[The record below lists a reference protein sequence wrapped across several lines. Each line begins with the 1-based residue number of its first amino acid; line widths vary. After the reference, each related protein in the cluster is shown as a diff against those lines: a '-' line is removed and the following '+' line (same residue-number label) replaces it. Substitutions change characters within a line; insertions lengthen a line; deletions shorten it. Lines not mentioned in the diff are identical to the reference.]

1 MSDSICKT
9 YTESE
14 APLKGWGQ
22 YINLCFEESGIKV
35 DNRAEGGRS
44 TKSFRND
51 GRWAENDSCNG
62 VPGVMA
68 TLTAGDYV
76 LFSLGHND
84 RVTSDAN
91 RGTTIDEYKENLKNY
106 VTDTRSKGATPVFV
120 TPPTERWTES
130 TNSLLER
137 SDAMKAVAEEMD
149 VTVLDLNLES
159 WNHFEEVGFE
169 ESQNKYYC
177 TKDQIAA
184 VNPTYLE
191 SHPNGDLTHFN
202 ETGAKYLAKT
212 IAQLLKSS
220 SETLGV
226 WANPEA
232 ITLD

>member
-1 MSDSICKT
+1 
-9 YTESE
+9 
-14 APLKGWGQ
+14 
-22 YINLCFEESGIKV
+22 
-35 DNRAEGGRS
+35 
-44 TKSFRND
+44 
-51 GRWAENDSCNG
+51 
-62 VPGVMA
+62 MA

-137 SDAMKAVAEEMD
+137 SDAMKAVAEKMD

-159 WNHFEEVGFE
+159 WKHFEEVGFE
-169 ESQNKYYC
+169 ASQNKYYC

-184 VNPTYLE
+184 
-191 SHPNGDLTHFN
+191 G
-202 ETGAKYLAKT
+202 
-212 IAQLLKSS
+212 
-220 SETLGV
+220 
-226 WANPEA
+226 
-232 ITLD
+232 